1 MKMVLGRDDLAA
13 AAQAAV
19 RATGTD
25 LERLEVRPVHKA
37 SRGFVN
43 DTDVDLCELAIV
55 TLLQAVAHGK
65 PVVLLP
71 VTTLGRHQH
80 QTLVTCDELTVAD
93 IEGRTVGVRSW
104 SQTTGVW
111 VRGFLSEHYGVD
123 LRNVDWVVYEDGHV
137 DEHEDP
143 AWVKR
148 APEGARLQAD
158 FLEGR
163 LDFGIMGNELPADD
177 RIRTAIPDASDV
189 AQQWA
194 LTKEFAPV
202 NHVIGVTEAAAR
214 AHSAALCAAYD
225 ALLAALPPTS
235 PVDFSPV
242 GFDALRGPVTQAAQ
256 YALEQGVLPRPVPF
270 DELVA
275 GSCAALGVEPARLGG
290 QGSGARP

>member
-1 MKMVLGRDDLAA
+1 MKTVLGRDDLATA
-13 AAQAAV
+13 ARSAV

-25 LERLEVRPVHKA
+25 LERLDVRPVHKA

-43 DTDVDLCELAIV
+43 EGDVDLCEVAVV

-80 QTLVTCDELTVAD
+80 QTLITCGELTVDD

-111 VRGFLSEHYGVD
+111 VRGFLGEQYGVD

-137 DEHEDP
+137 DGHQDP
-143 AWVKR
+143 DWVKR
-148 APEGARLQAD
+148 APEGARLQTD

-163 LDFGIMGNELPADD
+163 LDFGIMGNETPAMDV
-177 RIRTAIPDASDV
+177 IHTAIPDASDV

-194 LTKEFAPV
+194 LTKGFAPV
-202 NHVIGVTEAAAR
+202 NHVVGATGSAAR
-214 AHSAALCAAYD
+214 EHSAALCAAYD
-225 ALLAALPPTS
+225 AMRATIPPTG
-235 PVDFSPV
+235 PVDFAPV
-242 GFDALRGPVTQAAQ
+242 GFEALRGPVTLAAQ
-256 YALEQGVLPRPVPF
+256 YALEQGVLPRPVAF

-275 GSCAALGVEPARLGG
+275 GTCAALGAEPARLGG
-290 QGSGARP
+290 

>member
-1 MKMVLGRDDLAA
+1 MKTVLGRDDLAT

-25 LERLEVRPVHKA
+25 LERLDVRPVHKA

-43 DTDVDLCELAIV
+43 DGDTDVCELAVV

-80 QTLVTCDELTVAD
+80 QTLVTCGELTVAD

-111 VRGFLSEHYGVD
+111 VRGFLSEQYGVD

-137 DEHEDP
+137 DGHEDP

-148 APEGARLQAD
+148 APEGARLQGD

-177 RIRTAIPDASDV
+177 RIRTAVPDALEV

-194 LTKEFAPV
+194 LAQGFAPV
-202 NHVIGVTEAAAR
+202 NHVVGVTEAAAR
-214 AHSAALCAAYD
+214 EHSAAVCAAYD
-225 ALLAALPPTS
+225 ALRAALPPTS
-235 PVDFSPV
+235 PVDFAPV
-242 GFDALRGPVTQAAQ
+242 GFEALRGPVTRAAQ
-256 YALEQGVLPRPVPF
+256 YALDQGVLPRPVAF
-270 DELVA
+270 DELME
-275 GSCAALGVEPARLGG
+275 GSCGALGVSPARLGG
-290 QGSGARP
+290 

>member
-1 MKMVLGRDDLAA
+1 MKTVLGRDDLATA
-13 AAQAAV
+13 ARAAV

-25 LERLEVRPVHKA
+25 LERLDVRPVHKA

-43 DTDVDLCELAIV
+43 DGDVDLCEVAVV

-80 QTLVTCDELTVAD
+80 QTLVTCGELTVDD

-111 VRGFLSEHYGVD
+111 VRGFLGEQYGVD

-137 DEHEDP
+137 DGHQDP
-143 AWVKR
+143 EWVKR
-148 APEGARLQAD
+148 APEGARLQDD

-163 LDFGIMGNELPADD
+163 VDFGIMGNETPAVDV
-177 RIRTAIPDASDV
+177 IHTAVPDASDA

-194 LTKEFAPV
+194 LARGFAPV
-202 NHVIGVTEAAAR
+202 NHVVGVTGSAAR
-214 AHSAALCAAYD
+214 EHSAAICAAYD
-225 ALLAALPPTS
+225 AMRAAIPPTS
-235 PVDFSPV
+235 PVDFAPV
-242 GFDALRGPVTQAAQ
+242 GFEALRGPVAQAAQ
-256 YALEQGVLPRPVPF
+256 YALQQGVLPRLVTF

-275 GSCAALGVEPARLGG
+275 GTCAALGVEPARLGG
-290 QGSGARP
+290 